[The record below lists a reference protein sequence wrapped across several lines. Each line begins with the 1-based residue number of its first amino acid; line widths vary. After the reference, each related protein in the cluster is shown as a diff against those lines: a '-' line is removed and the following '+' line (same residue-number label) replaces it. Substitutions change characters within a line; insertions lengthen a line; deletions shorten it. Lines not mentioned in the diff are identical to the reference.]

1 MSIDLSLLTNPDLT
15 NPPALD
21 VSGTAN
27 TFDYG
32 SLFPPPAPI
41 DIGLAPAPVVD
52 IPPYPQ
58 PIISIEPPPVIP
70 YPPPVTVPLP
80 QPGLPPIGYDP
91 SGNPIYSVTGTL
103 GQPSAPPP
111 LPPGPVYAPPPT
123 VVTQT
128 SAGGTATAT
137 AIASINQQIQILSQD
152 ITPLVQGIQ
161 DALKQSAQTQADIAQ
176 NTANQISQAINGYS
190 NGLFGWVQDLFTWL
204 KKNIGDVIKGIASV
218 LEKVGK
224 AIFDAI
230 KSVGQAVADWF
241 TQTVG
246 PVLAKIGDA
255 IQKFSEYYQKHIEP
269 ILQSIASIQ
278 QVVSAAIVAV
288 EKDLQA
294 GLSGLLRLPTDIAN
308 ALTGID
314 QALIRAGRALQV
326 TQASDANFY
335 YVTQDGHGFADHIKS
350 LSDKIS
356 GKGVVPETTTYSPG
370 TLNLNEPTL
379 AQELP
384 KLIDAMNAIFGD
396 LVSGVRNIIGD
407 PKKVMEAVGVGAAA
421 FWFELLEPFEALVAI
436 WEVMKAP
443 LEIVGELAAERVRE
457 ITQLTKLDPATL
469 VQAWRRKFIDQAAM
483 DDEMRV
489 QGYNGN
495 RSELLRRLST
505 HVEDVPTL
513 IDFLYRGVVARS
525 DFDSGLRDLGFTD
538 AQIEAA
544 VEGSTQLLD
553 ITTVLTAWR
562 RGDVDEAQVDSVF
575 AVNRWNDAER
585 DLLKGLTFAP
595 RNYAGAYGE
604 YLVNRVLV
612 DMNFPTPV
620 FDTIPQAVRDAG
632 RADGLSDGAIL
643 AQWTSQV
650 NTLPAQAW
658 LQLFW
663 RGQASRTELDVV
675 LERDRVPR
683 LLNDNWI
690 DSQRPLIPF
699 RTIPGMIAAGIMTE
713 AEGLD
718 YLQRHGYSLADAVK
732 LLEYAKRGS
741 KNSKATTAQTQHDI
755 SLAQAKT
762 AYQDGILT
770 SDQYLTLLKT
780 HGLDDNA
787 ATLEIELVNIA
798 EETKARKQ
806 IGQDIINEYQAGLIN
821 QQEAFQQLA
830 ASGYTIA
837 EQAAV
842 QKKLQPAAV
851 GKVKVP
857 SEAELRAFASHNI
870 ITSDEYENRLIT
882 IGYTAQD
889 AANFRQLH
897 FPV

>member
-1 MSIDLSLLTNPDLT
+1 
-15 NPPALD
+15 
-21 VSGTAN
+21 
-27 TFDYG
+27 
-32 SLFPPPAPI
+32 
-41 DIGLAPAPVVD
+41 
-52 IPPYPQ
+52 
-58 PIISIEPPPVIP
+58 
-70 YPPPVTVPLP
+70 
-80 QPGLPPIGYDP
+80 
-91 SGNPIYSVTGTL
+91 
-103 GQPSAPPP
+103 
-111 LPPGPVYAPPPT
+111 VYAPPPT

-128 SAGGTATAT
+128 SSGGTATAT
-137 AIASINQQIQILSQD
+137 AIASINQQIQILNQD

-176 NTANQISQAINGYS
+176 NTANQISTAINGYS
-190 NGLFGWVQDLFTWL
+190 NSLFGWVKDLFSWL
-204 KKNIGDVIKGIASV
+204 QQNIGNILRGIVSV
-218 LEKVGK
+218 AESIGKVVL
-224 AIFDAI
+224 DAI
-230 KSVGQAVADWF
+230 RTVGSAIAQWF
-241 TQTVG
+241 ENTVG
-246 PVLAKIGDA
+246 PVLVKIGDA
-255 IQKFSEYYQKHIEP
+255 IQSVAAYYQQHIEP
-269 ILQSIASIQ
+269 ILRAIAAIQ
-278 QVVSAAIVAV
+278 QVVAASIVAI
-288 EKDLQA
+288 EKDIQGGLQ
-294 GLSGLLRLPTDIAN
+294 GILKLPSDLAN
-308 ALTGID
+308 AFSSID
-314 QALIRAGRALQV
+314 QALIRAGRALKV
-326 TQASDANFY
+326 HQASDADFY

-356 GKGVVPETTTYSPG
+356 GKGPVPETTTYSPG
-370 TLNLNEPTL
+370 VLNLNEPTL

-384 KLIDAMNAIFGD
+384 KLIDAMNVIFGD
-396 LVSGVRNIIGD
+396 LVKGVSNIIGD
-407 PKKVMEAVGVGAAA
+407 PAKIMEAVGVGAAA
-421 FWFELLEPFEALVAI
+421 FWFELIEPFEALVAI

-457 ITQLTKLDPATL
+457 VTQLSKLDPATL
-469 VQAWRRKFIDQAAM
+469 TQAWRRNFITQEAM
-483 DDEMRV
+483 DAEMRV
-489 QGYNGN
+489 QGYNSE

-505 HVEDVPTL
+505 HVEDVSTL
-513 IDFLYRGVVARS
+513 TDFLFRGVVARS

-538 AQIEAA
+538 PQIQAV

-553 ITTVLTAWR
+553 VTSVLTAWR

-585 DLLKGLTFAP
+585 DLLKGLAFAP

-604 YLVNRVLV
+604 YLENRVLT

-643 AQWTSQV
+643 AQWTAQV

-683 LLNDNWI
+683 FLNDNWI

-713 AEGLD
+713 SEGLD

-741 KNSKATTAQTQHDI
+741 KSSKATTAQTQHDI

-770 SDQYLTLLKT
+770 SDQYLTLLKA

-787 ATLEIELVNIA
+787 AALEIELVNIA

-806 IGQDIINEYQAGLIN
+806 IGQDIVNEYQAGLIN

-857 SEAELRAFASHNI
+857 SEAELRAFASHDI
-870 ITSDEYENRLIT
+870 ITPDEYENRLIT

-889 AANFRQLH
+889 AANFRALH
-897 FPV
+897 FPVQ